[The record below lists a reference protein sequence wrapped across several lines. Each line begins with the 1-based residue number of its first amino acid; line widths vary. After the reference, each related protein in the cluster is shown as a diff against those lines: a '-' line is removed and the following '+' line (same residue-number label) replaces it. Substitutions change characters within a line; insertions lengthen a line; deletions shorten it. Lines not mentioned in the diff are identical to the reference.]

1 MTPRALRNGPHGYGM
16 VTKTLHWLVA
26 LAIAAQFVVGYRLD
40 GESGHGRGRGRG
52 RGGESGRGRG
62 RGGDDDVELF
72 GDDTLLT
79 FHVVLGVTI
88 LVLAS
93 IRLLWR
99 VTTPLPPWSHLLSAG
114 ERRFVHWIE
123 RALYVL
129 MFAIPASGLVLVLSD
144 DDDLLGLHIATHL
157 AFFVAISLHVGFV
170 LKHQLVDRDGYLRR
184 MT

>member
-1 MTPRALRNGPHGYGM
+1 MTASALRNGPQGYGL

-26 LAIAAQFVVGYRLD
+26 IAIAAQFTVGYLLD
-40 GESGHGRGRGRG
+40 VDGGRGRGRG

-62 RGGDDDVELF
+62 RGGDLDPF

-79 FHVVLGVTI
+79 VHVVLGVTI

-99 VTTPLPPWSHLLSAG
+99 VTTPLPPWSESLSSR

-123 RALYVL
+123 RVLYAL
-129 MFAIPASGLVLVLSD
+129 MFAIPASGLALVLSD
-144 DDDLLGLHIATHL
+144 DDDLLGFHIATHL
-157 AFFVAISLHVGFV
+157 AFFVAIALHVGFV
-170 LKHQLVDRDGYLRR
+170 LEHQLVDRDGYLRR